1 MESIEEL
8 SSVRSISALTNMP
21 KVIATDFGIEV
32 REVVEVLPQ
41 TPEEAEELRR
51 DLEED
56 KLIWG
61 KMVTEDGKGTIIAV
75 SFMRQ

>member
-1 MESIEEL
+1 
-8 SSVRSISALTNMP
+8 MP